1 MTIADALVDPTGEG
15 TTLMQWI
22 AIFEDHPDR
31 LLLRADLFDAHVEYL
46 RARSNIIRLAG
57 ALRSDSDA
65 PWAGG
70 AWIISA
76 SCRMDAV
83 ECCESDPFFVHG
95 LRRSYEL
102 FQWGRAPCFG
112 EVGTILV

>member
-1 MTIADALVDPTGEG
+1 
-15 TTLMQWI
+15 MQWI

-70 AWIISA
+70 HDP
-76 SCRMDAV
+76 RVVDADRKHCGV
-83 ECCESDPFFVHG
+83 VLHP
-95 LRRSYEL
+95 
-102 FQWGRAPCFG
+102 
-112 EVGTILV
+112 